1 MIAAAG
7 WMVVVLALT
16 SAGLAVFGGLRRRIL
31 ESRHLR
37 ERERLFE
44 EEARLRLAAAEV
56 EHDARESGWSGLRKF
71 EVMRTETEADQVR
84 SFYLKPHDGKPL
96 PPYEPGQYLTFS
108 LRLPGQPKPVVR
120 CYSLSD
126 APGDRSRYRVTI
138 KKIGPS
144 PDRPDATSGLVSSW
158 FHDHV
163 KVGDILDVYAPRG
176 NFHLD
181 RQSGMPVVLIA
192 GGIGL
197 TPLVSMLNAICVSGV
212 ARETWF
218 FYGLR
223 HRQEHAMYEDLDR
236 IRRDFDHVNV
246 VVCYSRPS
254 ERCVAGRDYDHRGF
268 VDVDLLKRRLP
279 SNNYDYYVCGPP
291 PMMQAITKGLRGW
304 GVPEERVHFEAF
316 GPASVKGRTP
326 AATEAGVGGTIDVSF
341 SRSGKKCA
349 WKDADGSLLDFA
361 EANGVQIES
370 GCRAGNCGTC
380 VTAVKEGRISY
391 LANPGATVEDGVCL
405 TCIAVPGES
414 LVLDA

>member
-7 WMVVVLALT
+7 WMVVVLALA
-16 SAGLAVFGGLRRRIL
+16 SASLAVFGGLRRRTL

-37 ERERLFE
+37 ARARLFE
-44 EEARLRLAAAEV
+44 EEARLRLGAAQV
-56 EHDARESGWSGLRKF
+56 EHDAKESSWSGLRKF
-71 EVMRTETEADQVR
+71 EVVRVETEADQIR
-84 SFYLKPHDGKPL
+84 SFYLKPHDGKTL

-108 LRLPGQPKPVVR
+108 VRIPDRPKPVVR

-126 APGDRSRYRVTI
+126 APGDRGCYRVTI
-138 KKIGPS
+138 KKIGQLPN
-144 PDRPDATSGLVSSW
+144 RPDATPGLISSW
-158 FHDHV
+158 FHEHV

-176 NFHLD
+176 NFCLD
-181 RQSGMPVVLIA
+181 RKSGTPVVLVA

-197 TPLVSMLNAICVSGV
+197 TPLVSMLNAICASRDS
-212 ARETWF
+212 RETWF

-223 HRQEHAMYEDLDR
+223 HRKEHAMYEDLDR
-236 IRRDFDHVNV
+236 IRRDFDHVNI
-246 VVCYSRPS
+246 VVCYSQPT
-254 ERCVAGRDYDHRGF
+254 EQCVAGRDYDHRGF
-268 VDVDLLKRRLP
+268 VGVDLFKKLLP

-291 PMMQAITKGLRGW
+291 PMMQSITKDLREW

-316 GPASVKGRTP
+316 GPAAVKGRTP
-326 AATEAGVGGTIDVSF
+326 AATGSEAGGMTDVLF
-341 SRSGKKCA
+341 ARSGKKCA
-349 WKDADGSLLDFA
+349 WKDTDGSLLDFA

-380 VTAVKEGRISY
+380 ATAVKEGKISY

-405 TCIAVPGES
+405 TCIAVPGEP